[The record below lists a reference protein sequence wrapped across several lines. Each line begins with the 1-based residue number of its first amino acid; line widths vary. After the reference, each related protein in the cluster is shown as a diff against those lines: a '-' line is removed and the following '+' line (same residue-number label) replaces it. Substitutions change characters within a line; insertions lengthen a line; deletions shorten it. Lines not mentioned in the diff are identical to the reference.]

1 MSPQTISVSANV
13 RSSTILIQKMIE
25 NKHQTT
31 KQTTTSTI
39 DKHRK

>member
-1 MSPQTISVSANV
+1 
-13 RSSTILIQKMIE
+13 MIE